1 MKTLSFV
8 IPVYNEEKRIGKTI
22 KALLGGFSFAGL
34 KLEKVIFVDDGSK
47 DETKS
52 KIKNQK
58 SKIEKKLKAKI
69 KIISYSK
76 NRGKGY
82 AIKKGMLASKSDYT
96 LMFDADMSTKIKEL
110 KKFMPYINKDVDII
124 IGTRKNGHSTVVK
137 HQPLYRE
144 LLGHGFTLLSNIILD
159 TWVTDFT
166 CGFKA
171 FSKEAKNRIFEN
183 TLIDRWSYDAE
194 IIYLAKK
201 MNLTIQEKAVV
212 WKNDPGTKVNLMKDL
227 PETLTDLIK
236 IRLYDYNLL
245 ISFSKEPA
253 LI

>member
-1 MKTLSFV
+1 MRTISFI

-22 KALLGGFSFAGL
+22 KALLGGVSFPGL
-34 KLEKVIFVDDGSK
+34 KLEKLIFVDDGSK
-47 DETKS
+47 DNTKFE
-52 KIKNQK
+52 IKNSK

-69 KIISYSK
+69 KIISYRK

-82 AIKKGMLASKSDYT
+82 AIKQGMLASKSDYT
-96 LMFDADMSTKIKEL
+96 LMFDADMSTSISEL
-110 KKFMPYINKDVDII
+110 KKFLPFMKKGVDVI

-144 LLGHGFTLLSNIILD
+144 ILGRGFTLLSNVILD

-171 FSKEAKNRIFEN
+171 FSKFAKDRIFEN
-183 TLIDRWSYDAE
+183 TIVDRWSYDAE
-194 IIYLAKK
+194 ILYLAKK
-201 MNLTIQEKAVV
+201 MNLIIQEKAVI

-227 PETLTDLIK
+227 PETLTDLVK
-236 IRLYDYNLL
+236 IRFYDYNLL
-245 ISFSKEPA
+245 VSFSKEPA